1 MSLLKSCGYF
11 YKHGAPG
18 ALVENA
24 GEGEGRRET
33 RSRFRNCIHF
43 SHSVTAKCTYAS
55 SLSSHMQCIVNWH
68 RNSSRRRSEGLSVSA
83 MLGPSY
89 ALSSSLYLLT
99 HCHPAPVTLFCMLSE
114 SKIKTELDLVP
125 ANAIVP
131 YFKDLCS
138 SVSNSFFFFFLLVP
152 KLAANL
158 IRRALFHNI

>member
-99 HCHPAPVTLFCMLSE
+99 HCHPAPVTLFAC
-114 SKIKTELDLVP
+114 
-125 ANAIVP
+125 
-131 YFKDLCS
+131 
-138 SVSNSFFFFFLLVP
+138 SVSPKSKQSWIWCQLMPLCHILRTSALQWVIAFFFFF
-152 KLAANL
+152 AST
-158 IRRALFHNI
+158 